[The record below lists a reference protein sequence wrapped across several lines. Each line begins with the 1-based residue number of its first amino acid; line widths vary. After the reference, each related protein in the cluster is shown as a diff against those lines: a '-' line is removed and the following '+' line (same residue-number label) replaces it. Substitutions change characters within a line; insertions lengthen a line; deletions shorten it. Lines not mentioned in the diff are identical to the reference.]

1 MDIKVHPMRD
11 GRHVPIKSLMRKMH
25 VEQYDH
31 PAPLRP
37 GILETRE
44 VVLALKQSAG
54 APTVPIVKTG
64 DFVKAGQPV
73 SEPAPNA
80 LGAIIHAPFE
90 AKVTAVESDCITL
103 IRS

>member
-1 MDIKVHPMRD
+1 
-11 GRHVPIKSLMRKMH
+11 MH
-25 VEQYDH
+25 VEQYDS

-54 APTVPIVKTG
+54 GPTLPVVKAG

-73 SEPAPNA
+73 SEPAPTA
-80 LGAIIHAPFE
+80 LGAIIHAPF
-90 AKVTAVESDCITL
+90 AANVTAIDGDSITL
-103 IRS
+103 TRS